1 MEHAQHTER
10 RHGTALTA
18 IGLREPWRSLLVDI
32 DRQLSG
38 PTDLH
43 CLGGFVIAELYGLL
57 RPTADIDIIEARGTD
72 LRTLQA
78 IGGRGSELARRHHV
92 FLDIVT
98 VATVP
103 EDYEQRL
110 VDIPSAELMHLRLR
124 ALERHDLVLAKLA
137 RNADHDREDVKHL
150 ALEPGLDCEVLRD
163 RYQRE
168 LRFQFGNP
176 RHADLTMDLWTEMI
190 AEIQGR
196 PGRGTP

>member
-1 MEHAQHTER
+1 MAADGFR
-10 RHGTALTA
+10 A
-18 IGLREPWRSLLVDI
+18 PWRSFLIDVDQ
-32 DRQLSG
+32 QLIG
-38 PTDLH
+38 QTELH

-57 RPTADIDIIEARGTD
+57 CATADIDIIEARGTD
-72 LRTLQA
+72 LRTLQQ

-110 VDIPSAELMHLRLR
+110 VEVPSGEFVHLRLR
-124 ALERHDLVLAKLA
+124 AFERHDLVLAKLA

-150 ALEPGLDCEVLRD
+150 ALGPGLDCAVLRD

-176 RHADLTMDLWTEMI
+176 RQADLTMELWTEMI
-190 AEIQGR
+190 TEVQV
-196 PGRGTP
+196 RGTP